1 MFPTQPRKFGRYIF
15 LAVFAL
21 FVFKNPVAAA
31 HLCSHAGQLLSQGA
45 DAISKF
51 ASAIH

>member
-1 MFPTQPRKFGRYIF
+1 MFPQPRKYGRYI
-15 LAVFAL
+15 LMACFAL

-31 HLCSHAGQLLSQGA
+31 HLCSNAGDLLAQGA

-51 ASAIH
+51 ATAIQ

>member
-1 MFPTQPRKFGRYIF
+1 MFPTQPRKLGRYVVA
-15 LAVFAL
+15 AVFAL

-31 HLCSHAGQLLSQGA
+31 HLCSTGGALLSQGA

-51 ASAIH
+51 AEALQ